1 MTDQL
6 STDQLSVVAR
16 AICSGSYADADKC
29 GGPGCDCGEWGLHV
43 FEAKAAL
50 SALEAQGLVIV
61 LVETLTAVVDDDPC
75 EFDHHGYC
83 QTHGWMYAEP
93 CPTAKLQAMLAAL
106 EVKDD

>member
-1 MTDQL
+1 MTDMI
-6 STDQLSVVAR
+6 SVVAR

-61 LVETLTAVVDDDPC
+61 PR
-75 EFDHHGYC
+75 
-83 QTHGWMYAEP
+83 EP
-93 CPTAKLQAMLAAL
+93 SEAMLDAGGHSRAPTAPTMEHRKPAQQFRYKAGDIWQAMLAAL
-106 EVKDD
+106 EVK